1 MAWTIFAVTMAIGLV
16 TESYRRLRALRLLAA
31 RVSEELTT
39 SLEPGAWAGE
49 LGAEAARTRVA
60 ELNEASVDIR
70 SGLALAG
77 LVPRNCA
84 KAALSIGAL
93 SAIVQSAALV
103 GGRDGSLFI
112 GPALSFVSGCV
123 GALGCAVL
131 GRAAEERA
139 RRLRA
144 EWATLIRRSARDV
157 PS

>member
-1 MAWTIFAVTMAIGLV
+1 MVWTIFAVTMAIALV
-16 TESYRRLRALRLLAA
+16 LESYRRLRTLRLLAV
-31 RVSEELTT
+31 RVSAELGAREQPGAGAT
-39 SLEPGAWAGE
+39 EPGAT
-49 LGAEAARTRVA
+49 AARSRVA
-60 ELNEASVDIR
+60 ELNEASIDIR

-77 LVPRNCA
+77 VVPRSCA

-103 GGRDGSLFI
+103 GGREGSLFV

-131 GRAAEERA
+131 GRAAEELA

>member
-1 MAWTIFAVTMAIGLV
+1 MAWTIFAVTMAIALV
-16 TESYRRLRALRLLAA
+16 TESYRRLRALRALAD
-31 RVSEELTT
+31 RVSAEVGAGFDAGPAELR
-39 SLEPGAWAGE
+39 PDQ
-49 LGAEAARTRVA
+49 ARSRVA
-60 ELNEASVDIR
+60 ELNEASIELR

-77 LVPRNCA
+77 IVPRSCA
-84 KAALSIGAL
+84 KAALTIGAL
-93 SAIVQSAALV
+93 SAIVQSAALI
-103 GGRDGSLFI
+103 GGRDGALYA

-123 GALGCAVL
+123 GALGCSVL